1 MQIERVE
8 IRNFRLL
15 QDFSLGLEYCTTLI
29 VGRNNCGKTSIAEVF
44 RRLLSDR
51 TPSFRLEDF
60 SLGSHEQFWAAF
72 NASQN
77 STSRAD
83 VSTMLPVV
91 RVSLDI
97 SYDINAPDLGP
108 LSECIVDLDPNCSCA
123 RIIVKV

>member
-1 MQIERVE
+1 M
-8 IRNFRLL
+8 L
-15 QDFSLGLEYCTTLI
+15 QDVSLGLEDGTTLI

-72 NASQN
+72 NALQN

-91 RVSLDI
+91 LAPWTFPTTSMRQISDLSASVSLTSI
-97 SYDINAPDLGP
+97 R
-108 LSECIVDLDPNCSCA
+108 IVPVHASSSTSRPSANID
-123 RIIVKV
+123 